1 MCKIQYWYFPSLPY
15 MFGICTYIYLG
26 FVINVGKCSI
36 QASVVTDD
44 HRSAGP
50 WGGSFSTESADRRR
64 WRCGWKKVERMWESG
79 RFWSW
84 LVVLDY
90 FFCWILWICVAYVYI
105 VWSYV
110 FASVIPGLKHCGSLT
125 SRCLVLFS
133 SIVICGTTSVF
144 RKLSVWNLQDSS
156 TMWMNTATFY
166 EDWFQVFTAKC
177 YESMNISDIW
187 TIGWLAKANGR

>member
-1 MCKIQYWYFPSLPY
+1 MQQCVRYNT
-15 MFGICTYIYLG
+15 GIFHHCHMLHVWNMYLHLSWIYDIG
-26 FVINVGKCSI
+26 TCSI

-44 HRSAGP
+44 HRNEVGVSPLSAQIVDVGD
-50 WGGSFSTESADRRR
+50 ADGKRLKG
-64 WRCGWKKVERMWESG
+64 CGNLVGSG
-79 RFWSW
+79 RGWWFWTI
-84 LVVLDY
+84 
-90 FFCWILWICVAYVYI
+90 FCWILWICVAYVYI

-110 FASVIPGLKHCGSLT
+110 FASVIPGLKQCGSLT

-166 EDWFQVFTAKC
+166 EDWFQVFTAV
-177 YESMNISDIW
+177 MNLWTSLIFEPSDD
-187 TIGWLAKANGR
+187 